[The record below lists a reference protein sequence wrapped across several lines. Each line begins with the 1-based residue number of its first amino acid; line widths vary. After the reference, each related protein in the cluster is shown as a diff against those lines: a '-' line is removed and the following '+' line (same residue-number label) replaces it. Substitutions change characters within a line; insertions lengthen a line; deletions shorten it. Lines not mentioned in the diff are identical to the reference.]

1 MELKISSKEDNLN
14 TPAAPEIT
22 DEMDLSIDFWPTIY
36 FIGIT
41 LSAENVSLIKREDI
55 LEDLK

>member
-1 MELKISSKEDNLN
+1 MELKISLKEDNLN

-22 DEMDLSIDFWPTIY
+22 DEMDLSIDFWPTY

-41 LSAENVSLIKREDI
+41 PSAENVSLIEREDF